1 MPVLFDPCI
10 RDLLNPANAE
20 GSLMK
25 LPAHDSERLGSTPR
39 HLRHSLVMAA
49 VLLGAAGAAGATQTV
64 TQPYLGITRIT
75 DTISLSA
82 PLDQTAGTGLGSHVA
97 KINLLKIDLSARGI
111 GFKLSPDNGAAAGET
126 LTQTTLSFM
135 TQEGAQLAVN
145 AHFFNFTTNAA
156 VNSTVTGFAASNGT
170 VFSAFEAAPLAN
182 TLLPYALTADS
193 PGLNIS
199 ASNEARIVNVGATQ
213 TSLAGGVVPYNTVS
227 GSDQVIING
236 AKSLPAVVA
245 AVTGPHQILAKTV
258 PPFSGAALGNW
269 YTDQIAARTAMGLS
283 ADNKTLFIF
292 TVDAAGGSNG
302 MTVSEEVDYLLAGG
316 FGIDSLL
323 NLDGGG
329 STTLAMEDPVTHVG
343 SVVNG
348 IGAPHFVGTSLAVF
362 ASPVPEPT
370 VAMLCALGLACIG
383 WRLRQR

>member
-1 MPVLFDPCI
+1 
-10 RDLLNPANAE
+10 
-20 GSLMK
+20 MK
-25 LPAHDSERLGSTPR
+25 LHVHDHHRPVSATGR
-39 HLRHSLVMAA
+39 LRHHLVIAAVVMAA
-49 VLLGAAGAAGATQTV
+49 ASAAGAAQTV

-75 DTISLSA
+75 DTLSLSA
-82 PLDQTAGTGLGSHVA
+82 PLDQTPGAGLGSHVA
-97 KINLLKIDLSARGI
+97 KINLVKIDLTAPGI

-126 LTQTTLSFM
+126 LTQTTLSYM
-135 TQEGAQLAVN
+135 TQERAQLAVN

-156 VNSTVTGFAASNGT
+156 VNTTLTGFAASNGT

-182 TLLPYALTADS
+182 TLLPYALTADA

-213 TSLAGGVVPYNTVS
+213 TSLAGGVVAYNTVS
-227 GSDQVIING
+227 GSDQVIISG

-245 AVTGPHQILAKTV
+245 TVTGPHQVLAKTV
-258 PPFSGAALGNW
+258 PPFSGAPLGNW

-316 FGIDSLL
+316 FGVDSLL

-329 STTLAMEDPVTHVG
+329 STTLAMEDPLTHVG

-348 IGAPHFVGTSLAVF
+348 IGAARFVGTSLAVF
-362 ASPVPEPT
+362 ASPVPEPS
-370 VAMLCALGLACIG
+370 VAMLCALGMACIG
-383 WRLRQR
+383 WRIRQRRG